1 MKLSGSV
8 ADGERSR
15 RYYYSGSS
23 SSTQDTK
30 WVTLSIPQSHDQA
43 SLLSSSPVTQ
53 DLIKLLK
60 KILCLGNA
68 KAYLSDIA
76 QFCNRN
82 VESPSNENGDLE
94 TSRNE
99 NLETSGNGNENVE
112 SPVNGNGNDVGTPGD
127 TVYAS
132 LDTPLIDLILT
143 DSKQL
148 RALLLSLTT
157 SSPLQPKMGSSSSS
171 SSVTLLSD
179 FLEFLKNNCQS
190 LACFRKP
197 LLLILEEM
205 IKGGGR
211 QSRFNESQALVIQ
224 LLRQFVTPQGAKK
237 NDDIKKRRESDDVT
251 GKTKDKRKRIE
262 RGEVKGEEKGLPK
275 EEGEGGGDLSQKDN
289 SDMLSFITEGN
300 YFVL

>member
-15 RYYYSGSS
+15 RYYYSGSG

-94 TSRNE
+94 TSRNG
-99 NLETSGNGNENVE
+99 NLETSGNGNGNVE
-112 SPVNGNGNDVGTPGD
+112 SPGNGNDVGTPGD

-157 SSPLQPKMGSSSSS
+157 SSPLQPKTGSSSSS

-251 GKTKDKRKRIE
+251 GKTKDKRKTIE

-275 EEGEGGGDLSQKDN
+275 EEGEGGGDLSQIDN

-300 YFVL
+300 YFIL